1 MQSTGVTPASAN
13 APELSLEMNLLV
25 MNWLDRENPE
35 AGGAELHLHEAF
47 GRLAER
53 GWGVTL
59 VTSGWPGAP
68 QRARLDRIEVHRV
81 GGRHS
86 YPVLAP
92 RYVRRSLSKQAFDLT
107 VEDLNKAPLFSPIWA
122 PSPCLLIV
130 HHLFGSTG
138 FQGASVAVAAVTWL
152 LEKPLPKVYRE
163 VPVVVV
169 SESTR
174 ADLIERGFRG
184 DRIQIVENG
193 VDTMRYKPVVEFE
206 RFKEATLLYLG
217 RLKRYKRVDL
227 ILAAVARLRSQG
239 VYVRL
244 LVAGQGDHR
253 PKLQRQAV
261 DLGLGPEA
269 VEFLGFVS
277 EEKKLELLQRA
288 WVHVLTSAKEG
299 WGISNLEASAC
310 ATPTVASDSPGLR
323 DSVIDQRTGFLVRHG
338 DADALASKIRLL
350 LSDRTL
356 RSRMGDNAREF
367 ALSLSWDRT
376 ADRLGSLLEAAVA
389 SRHGGD

>member
-1 MQSTGVTPASAN
+1 
-13 APELSLEMNLLV
+13 MNLLV

-35 AGGAELHLHEAF
+35 AGGAELHLHETF
-47 GRLAER
+47 GRLAEQ
-53 GWGVTL
+53 GWEVTL

-68 QRARLDRIEVHRV
+68 QRTRLDRIEVHRV

-92 RYVRRSLSKQAFDLT
+92 RYVRRSLSGQTFDLI
-107 VEDLNKAPLFSPIWA
+107 VEDLNKAPLFSPLWA
-122 PSPCLLIV
+122 PSPYLLIV

-138 FQGASVAVAAVTWL
+138 FQGASVAVAAATWL
-152 LEKPLPKVYRE
+152 LERPLPKVYRE
-163 VPVVVV
+163 LPVIVV

-174 ADLIERGFRG
+174 VDLVERGFRA
-184 DRIQIVENG
+184 DRIQVVESG
-193 VDTMRYKPVVEFE
+193 VDTTRYKPIAEIE
-206 RFKEATLLYLG
+206 RFREATLLYLG

-227 ILAAVARLRSQG
+227 ILAAVAKLRSQG
-239 VYVRL
+239 VQVRL
-244 LVAGQGDHR
+244 FVAGQGDHAL
-253 PKLQRQAV
+253 KLERQAA

-277 EEKKLELLQRA
+277 EEEKLKLLQRA

-323 DSVIDQRTGFLVRHG
+323 DSVIDQETGFLVPHG
-338 DADALASKIRLL
+338 DADALVGKIRLL

-356 RSRMGDNAREF
+356 RGRMGKAARQF
-367 ALSLSWDRT
+367 ALSLSWDQT
-376 ADRLGSLLEAAVA
+376 ARRFGSLLEAAVA
-389 SRHGGD
+389 SRHGED

>member
-1 MQSTGVTPASAN
+1 
-13 APELSLEMNLLV
+13 

-35 AGGAELHLHEAF
+35 AGGAELHLHETF

-53 GWGVTL
+53 GWKVTL

-68 QRARLDRIEVHRV
+68 QRTRLDRIEVHRV

-92 RYVRRSLSKQAFDLT
+92 RYVGRSLSGQAFDLI
-107 VEDLNKAPLFSPIWA
+107 VEDLNKAPLFSPLWA

-130 HHLFGSTG
+130 HHLFGATG
-138 FQGASVAVAAVTWL
+138 FQGASVAVAAATWL
-152 LEKPLPKVYRE
+152 LERPLLKVYGD
-163 VPVVVV
+163 VPVIVV

-174 ADLIERGFRG
+174 LDLIERGFQE
-184 DRIQIVENG
+184 DRIQIVESG
-193 VDTMRYKPVVEFE
+193 VDATRYEPVAEFE
-206 RFKEATLLYLG
+206 RFKQATLLYLG

-227 ILAAVARLRSQG
+227 ILVAVAELRSQG
-239 VYVRL
+239 IQVRL
-244 LVAGQGDHR
+244 LVAGQGDHG
-253 PKLQRQAV
+253 PKLERQAA

-323 DSVIDQRTGFLVRHG
+323 DSVIDQQTGFLVPHG
-338 DADALASKIRLL
+338 DGDALVAKIRLL

-356 RSRMGDNAREF
+356 RGRMGEAAREF

-376 ADRLGSLLEAAVA
+376 AGRFGSLLEAAVA
-389 SRHGGD
+389 SRHGED